1 MYSGRH
7 LETTMILRR
16 HAKPIKN
23 SRSVRTYSQLGRSE
37 YASPVSLERGLSNTS
52 TASSRLPARLCVNQR
67 CRRGPASKC
76 WVRWKPRLPDA
87 PTIRTFAGLR
97 ASLFRFLWKWTQ
109 AVDRALRTLWLF
121 GHAHSSAMVLHKMAE
136 ANPSFFR
143 YDFCEVGF
151 DFVRIGFFG
160 EA

>member
-7 LETTMILRR
+7 LETTMVLPR

-23 SRSVRTYSQLGRSE
+23 HAASKLFKLI
-37 YASPVSLERGLSNTS
+37 SPVSFLLSRFVKTS
-52 TASSRLPARLCVNQR
+52 TASSRLPAYLYVNQR

-87 PTIRTFAGLR
+87 PTIKTFAGLR
-97 ASLFRFLWKWTQ
+97 ASLFRFLRKWTQ

-143 YDFCEVGF
+143 HDFCEVGF